1 MLLVVDMWTQDSYE
15 QTSSRGEDWNHT
27 FSMHKVVEDIIR
39 NYDGEKYFFNSGGE
53 DLKPHEQFADLEVIQ
68 NTNSLPHCN
77 ETYLVGPEKTY
88 LCGMHLGRCIDNLV
102 NKIANPYIILNACVI
117 HSNDTLY
124 EVYDEEYNYVWYNY
138 RDKDFTDIEVRFK

>member
-27 FSMHKVVEDIIR
+27 FSMHKVVEDITR
-39 NYDGEKYFFNSGGE
+39 NYDGEKYFYNSGSE
-53 DLKPHEQFADLEVIQ
+53 DLQPHPQFANLEVIQ
-68 NTNSLPHCN
+68 DTSPFPKIGD
-77 ETYLVGPEKTY
+77 TDIVSGKVY
-88 LCGMHLGRCIDNLV
+88 LCGMHLGRCIDNLADR
-102 NKIANPYIILNACVI
+102 IADPYIILNASVI